1 MLWKLTKFE
10 LKKVLKSK
18 FFLIAAVLLLLVNMF
33 LSGPEELDRWKYFGS
48 AREATEQE
56 QKVYDKLASLTPEEK
71 ADFEKAMIQK
81 YGEDILDSYILPTQE
96 LTQLPGYFG
105 DEISDY
111 NALSNRELLRI
122 INEPVQ
128 RFRGNVVS
136 RAKFFG
142 REAVLSGSKYEIRRN
157 LQILSLYSAPIQEAT
172 HPIYGWKDYLFS
184 GTPMLMSLLLIL
196 LLCAG
201 IFTKEKEQGTW
212 PLLQTS
218 KYGQGKTL
226 AAKFL
231 AGDIGAAIIT
241 ILFHA
246 STLLMV
252 YLNYGLMGGTQLMY
266 STQPMELFP
275 FSITVWQFAL
285 IDLLCKIFAAVM
297 ASILLCVISSL
308 SKNSVISYGVGTI
321 VLGGCVLLTLF
332 PPDSEWLAGP
342 LTLSRTQWYF
352 DTYYT
357 ANIFGYPV
365 LWAAVQA
372 VLWSLLAAFL
382 IVLSHKVHN
391 RKRSRL

>member
-10 LKKVLKSK
+10 LKKVLKNK

-33 LSGPEELDRWKYFGS
+33 LSGPEELERWKYFGS
-48 AREATEQE
+48 VREAVEWE
-56 QKVYDKLASLTPEEK
+56 RKGYDKLASLTPEEK

-81 YGEDILDSYILPTQE
+81 YGEDIFGPFVLFTSE
-96 LTQLPGYFG
+96 MNQLPGYFG
-105 DEISDY
+105 DEVSD
-111 NALSNRELLRI
+111 ATVLSCRSVLQI
-122 INEPVQ
+122 INEPV
-128 RFRGNVVS
+128 RKFRGDVVD

-142 REAVLSGSKYEIRRN
+142 REAVLFGNKYEIRRN
-157 LQILSLYSAPIQEAT
+157 LQILSLYSAPIPEAT
-172 HPIYGWKDYLFS
+172 YPIYGWKDYLFS
-184 GTPMLMSLLLIL
+184 NTPTLMSLLLIL

-231 AGDIGAAIIT
+231 AGGIGAAIIT

-246 STLLMV
+246 GTFLMV
-252 YLNYGLMGGTQLMY
+252 YLNLGFMGGTQLMY

-285 IDLLCKIFAAVM
+285 IDLLCKIFAEVM
-297 ASILLCVISSL
+297 ASILLCAISTF
-308 SKNSVISYGVGTI
+308 SKSSVISYGAGTI
-321 VLGGCVLLTLF
+321 VLGGCALLTLF

-357 ANIFGYPV
+357 ANLFGFPV
-365 LWAAVQA
+365 LWAVVQA
-372 VLWSLLAAFL
+372 VLWSVLAAGL
-382 IVLSHKVHN
+382 IVLSHKVYH
-391 RKRSRL
+391 RKRSRV